1 MVKWNMCKARSA
13 DQAKEAWQQ
22 FATLSMEMEKFL
34 DKNDT
39 DIFLDLL
46 RQRTFFEEKIKMN
59 QDQSFIQSPS
69 GQTLLKE
76 IIRVNKIVLQKT
88 HIWLNKTKTNRNVS
102 QAYESLGYTNKSFR
116 WDQKF

>member
-1 MVKWNMCKARSA
+1 MCKPRLA

-22 FATLSMEMEKFL
+22 FATLSKEMDKFL
-34 DKNDT
+34 GQNDT
-39 DIFLDLL
+39 DVFLDLL
-46 RQRTFFEEKIKMN
+46 WQRAFFEEKIKTN
-59 QDQSFIQSPS
+59 QDQSFIKSPQ

-76 IIRVNKIVLQKT
+76 IIRVNKGILQKT
-88 HIWLNKTKTNRNVS
+88 HIWLNKTKTNRDAS